1 MDLKKLDM
9 FRLVARFGSLS
20 RAAAQFGVTLQAV
33 SIQIKKLETELGVK
47 LFDHRPNRVILT
59 DHGKILLRE
68 ANNVIESV
76 VRAKEAL
83 TQPVAGYEGNVLI
96 SVASDIGHLFA
107 PKIAEFIG
115 QHPSLSVTILS
126 RRTRESIALV
136 SSGETDMAL
145 GFYPRIPRGIAKKA
159 ILHTEISLVVPHKHP
174 LTRKK
179 NPTLADVFAHRVVAR
194 RLLLDDAL
202 YADKN
207 PLYLPN
213 IINVDTCEL
222 AIDFVRLG
230 QGVALVHD
238 VCSRS
243 LKGAG
248 LTRIDMTRHFA
259 INDISLITRASAPLG
274 PVSHAL
280 FQTFIAET
288 AKGKAALEPKYGS
301 GARFKRAPP

>member
-83 TQPVAGYEGNVLI
+83 TKPIAGYEGNLLI
-96 SVASDIGHLFA
+96 SIASDIGQLFA
-107 PKIAEFIG
+107 PKIATFIG
-115 QHPSLSVTILS
+115 SHPSLSVTILS
-126 RRTRESIALV
+126 RRTRESMALV
-136 SSGETDMAL
+136 SSGEVDMAL
-145 GFYPRIPRGIAKKA
+145 GFFPRIPRGIAKKT
-159 ILHTEISLVVPHKHP
+159 ILHTDISLVVPRKHS
-174 LTRKK
+174 LARKK
-179 NPTLADVFAHRVVAR
+179 SPTLTDVFAHRVVAR

-213 IINVDTCEL
+213 MINVDTCEL
-222 AIDFVRLG
+222 AIDFVKLG
-230 QGVALVHD
+230 EGVALTHG
-238 VCSRS
+238 VCSR
-243 LKGAG
+243 LAKQGG
-248 LTRIDMTRHFA
+248 LIQIDMTRHFA
-259 INDISLITRASAPLG
+259 KNEISLITRANAPLG
-274 PVSHAL
+274 PVAHAL
-280 FQTFIAET
+280 VQTFIAET
-288 AKGKAALEPKYGS
+288 SS
-301 GARFKRAPP
+301 GQAT